1 MVNRSH
7 NPKVEGSNPSPATSI
22 PNGLRFQHF
31 FNHSISAQF
40 LLTNMTKRRFP
51 RILFAYLHLKDVER
65 RDAKIFF
72 FYP

>member
-31 FNHSISAQF
+31 SIHSISAQF
-40 LLTNMTKRRFP
+40 LLTNMTKRRSHRNQNLP
-51 RILFAYLHLKDVER
+51 VVSGER
-65 RDAKIFF
+65 QDAESVF

>member
-22 PNGLRFQHF
+22 TNGLRFQYF

-40 LLTNMTKRRFP
+40 LLTNMTKRRSHRNRNLP
-51 RILFAYLHLKDVER
+51 EVSGGRPNAESV
-65 RDAKIFF
+65 F

>member
-7 NPKVEGSNPSPATSI
+7 NPKVEGSNPSPATSNT
-22 PNGLRFQHF
+22 NGLRFQHF

-40 LLTNMTKRRFP
+40 LLTNMTKRRYRRNPFRP
-51 RILFAYLHLKDVER
+51 EEDDER
-65 RDAKIFF
+65 RDAKTFF

>member
-31 FNHSISAQF
+31 SIHSISAQF
-40 LLTNMTKRRFP
+40 LLTNMTKRRYRRNPFRP
-51 RILFAYLHLKDVER
+51 EEDGGR
-65 RDAKIFF
+65 RDAKTFF
-72 FYP
+72 SYP